1 MIFREN
7 AETFLFEM
15 SYNLPFFTTIYDFYS
30 KNPFVWEIA
39 AGVMLRRSLGA
50 GQFVGLKG

>member
-1 MIFREN
+1 MIFRKG